1 MQLAAFSSPALL
13 DDVSV
18 WVTYYYYLAALF
30 YFDLI
35 IQVARSFMGGERER
49 ERERKFHLRTF
60 QTSAPVSS
68 SHPAAAAF

>member
-49 ERERKFHLRTF
+49 ERGNST
-60 QTSAPVSS
+60 
-68 SHPAAAAF
+68 